1 MVVQVNISFSV
12 LRLSKSLHAME
23 VMMRSCTGAAA
34 RVIAE
39 VASLTYLAQEEL
51 RRQERKYRDGN
62 ILVPLHRQSSGGPP
76 A

>member
-12 LRLSKSLHAME
+12 LS
-23 VMMRSCTGAAA
+23 TGAAA

-62 ILVPLHRQSSGGPP
+62 IPVPPHRQSSGGPP